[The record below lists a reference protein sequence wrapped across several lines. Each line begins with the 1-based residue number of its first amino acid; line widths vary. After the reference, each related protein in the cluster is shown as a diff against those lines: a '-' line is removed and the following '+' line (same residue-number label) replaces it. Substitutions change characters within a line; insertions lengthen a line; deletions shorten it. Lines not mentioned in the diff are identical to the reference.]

1 MLTFFTAL
9 AIPQV
14 LLDLVIDR
22 DQNDELPD
30 ITQNAYPEIFSETSP
45 TSGPDI
51 LASAPPLQANA
62 TREVQIPNQLDALHQ
77 TTSSTAVRCPSLC
90 QSKLA

>member
-1 MLTFFTAL
+1 MVTFFTAL

-30 ITQNAYPEIFSETSP
+30 ITQNEYPDPS
-45 TSGPDI
+45 

-62 TREVQIPNQLDALHQ
+62 TREVQIPNQLDTLHQ

-90 QSKLA
+90 QRKLA

>member
-9 AIPQV
+9 EIPQV

-30 ITQNAYPEIFSETSP
+30 ITQNAYPDPSP
-45 TSGPDI
+45 SGPHL

-62 TREVQIPNQLDALHQ
+62 TPEVQIPNQLDTLHQ